1 MTTFAIL
8 STTGKRYV
16 CRVPAICRA
25 QKDIRHKPKPRR
37 RRKIVTNGNGRFM
50 MLPEN
55 LMARL
60 KNLAKADVLAPLTMA
75 CGGDLTVYL
84 FYSQILLN
92 FDRSSQMYAAF
103 S

>member
-50 MLPEN
+50 ML
-55 LMARL
+55 LARR

-75 CGGDLTVYL
+75 YGGDLTVYL